1 MYPGGGRSQWV
12 FPRYTVTLILVSQG
26 NEVKI
31 KRGSRNV
38 NGVSAN
44 KNGIRHPAV
53 FLDRDG
59 TMIDETGY
67 LADPEGISFYPGIP
81 EALKRLQERGYLL
94 VVITNQSG
102 IGRGYFD
109 EETALKVN
117 LSMVKKLRDT
127 DVFLTAVYYCPHHPD
142 DKCSCRKPGLLM
154 VQRALD
160 DLGIDPGHSWMV
172 GDIDKDARTG
182 INAGLRTI
190 IVETGKP
197 EKGGVSRDVQ
207 RCPSVVEA
215 ASFILQEG
223 VL

>member
-1 MYPGGGRSQWV
+1 MNN
-12 FPRYTVTLILVSQG
+12 VSMDI
-26 NEVKI
+26 N
-31 KRGSRNV
+31 RTHR
-38 NGVSAN
+38 
-44 KNGIRHPAV
+44 PAV

-59 TMIDETGY
+59 TLIDETGY
-67 LADPEGISFYPGIP
+67 LADPGGISFYPGIP

-117 LSMVKKLRDT
+117 LSMVKILRGT
-127 DVFLTAVYYCPHHPD
+127 EVFLTAVYYCPHHPD
-142 DKCSCRKPGLLM
+142 DKCRCRKPKLLM

-160 DLGIDPGHSWMV
+160 DLKINPGLSWMV
-172 GDIDKDARTG
+172 GDIDKDAQTG

-190 IVETGKP
+190 IVETGKL
-197 EKGGVSRDVQ
+197 EKSDISADVQ
-207 RCPSVVEA
+207 RCASVVEA